1 MRNFLKRKLN
11 ISSRQ
16 VVLPPGPAWL
26 ACAAAVLALLV
37 MASLVEHMYRVEGL
51 RVADSRHSET
61 LQQASS
67 LRSRLEA
74 ELNASLYTAAGLV
87 GYVVAHQDFLD
98 SERVATALE
107 TIHRNGRHLRNVA
120 LAPDNVL
127 TYVYPVAGNEAA
139 IGLNYERHPEQWRQV
154 ERAMTQGHSV
164 LVGPMPLVQGGY
176 GLVNRTPVFLADG
189 RYWGLLSVVIDPDS
203 LFGMFPTEDK
213 AALRWLD
220 ARDSD
225 LDGIW
230 GDQALFER
238 EPVTLNIQVPDGV
251 WQLGMEPSR
260 EWAAAEARLG
270 WYRFAGHLVAVLVAG
285 LLLLVLLERRH
296 IALLAWTDQLT
307 GLPNRR
313 MFQHRLERLLQ
324 ESRRR
329 QQAFL
334 LYYIDLDGFK
344 AVNDR
349 MGHAQGDR
357 VLSILAGRMRSAL
370 DEACML
376 ARIGGDEF
384 ALLRP
389 DCGDVATAERD
400 VDALLAAVRK
410 PVSGLPTGFRLDA
423 TVGVARF
430 PDDGDSAGQLV
441 QHADSRMYQAKSAVS
456 GNR

>member
-1 MRNFLKRKLN
+1 M
-11 ISSRQ
+11 
-16 VVLPPGPAWL
+16 
-26 ACAAAVLALLV
+26 
-37 MASLVEHMYRVEGL
+37 
-51 RVADSRHSET
+51 
-61 LQQASS
+61 
-67 LRSRLEA
+67 
-74 ELNASLYTAAGLV
+74 
-87 GYVVAHQDFLD
+87 
-98 SERVATALE
+98 
-107 TIHRNGRHLRNVA
+107 
-120 LAPDNVL
+120 
-127 TYVYPVAGNEAA
+127 
-139 IGLNYERHPEQWRQV
+139 
-154 ERAMTQGHSV
+154 
-164 LVGPMPLVQGGY
+164 
-176 GLVNRTPVFLADG
+176 
-189 RYWGLLSVVIDPDS
+189 VIDPDS

-238 EPVTLNIQVPDGV
+238 EPVTLSIQVPDGV

-285 LLLLVLLERRH
+285 LLFLVLLERRH

-410 PVSGLPTGFRLDA
+410 PVSGLPAGFRLDA